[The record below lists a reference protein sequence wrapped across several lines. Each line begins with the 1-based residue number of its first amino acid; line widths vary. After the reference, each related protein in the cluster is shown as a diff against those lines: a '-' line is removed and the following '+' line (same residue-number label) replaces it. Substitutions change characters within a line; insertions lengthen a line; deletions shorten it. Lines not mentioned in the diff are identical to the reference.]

1 MGGDLR
7 VGEER
12 RGSSESRGHH
22 QESAPPLAKFIPAAL
37 KPTESGCLSG
47 YFSCAEP
54 PPPPQFW
61 LIPSPLSPL
70 RPLAAGGRQGERESF
85 GDLSLE
91 ILGGW
96 WPRLPQAPTVT
107 AREVVSAAGFELGLL
122 RPTLVRN
129 ADRSCRELLLH
140 LPQDSL
146 SPPRKLQSRCKNQ
159 GLQVCTAAFGP
170 SPPPPPALGGL
181 SN

>member
-22 QESAPPLAKFIPAAL
+22 QESAPTLAKFIPAAL

-91 ILGGW
+91 ILGGVVAS
-96 WPRLPQAPTVT
+96 APPG
-107 AREVVSAAGFELGLL
+107 AHRYRQGGG
-122 RPTLVRN
+122 VR
-129 ADRSCRELLLH
+129 CWL
-140 LPQDSL
+140 
-146 SPPRKLQSRCKNQ
+146 
-159 GLQVCTAAFGP
+159 
-170 SPPPPPALGGL
+170 
-181 SN
+181 